1 MENELS
7 LLKSNQIDVIS
18 FPVTQIPITLFKM
31 KQSGV
36 ESEVQCHTCFHGII

>member
-1 MENELS
+1 MRDQKENLGQGGV
-7 LLKSNQIDVIS
+7 LKRYT
-18 FPVTQIPITLFKM
+18 VTQIPITMFKM